1 MVGGVPAIAVIAHR
15 SAPVLPLRGLP
26 ALIAVVLGTVACST
40 EPSGPTAAEPPA
52 PSAPPLVP
60 SASPAAF
67 RVVLAVDSG
76 LAFPDVQRRLQ
87 VSLVPSTATLA
98 GRNVVVESSD
108 PGVAATA
115 PWIDPA
121 RASVWLRNAG
131 TTELRA
137 RVDGVVSNTVVLT
150 VLPLP
155 PATTALVAEQFGLH
169 VIRDPGNPPGD
180 IWYMPQVRLR
190 EPTGRAAA
198 TLVGVVASMPTAPTL
213 GMCTTS
219 RTWAPGESANAFG
232 LDRYFHEAEFS
243 FGPFTSIPSSAPVT
257 VVLLIRDEQGA
268 LGTLRLSKT
277 MGPQDTT
284 TAPLSVM
291 TSHLGC

>member
-1 MVGGVPAIAVIAHR
+1 VSLTP
-15 SAPVLPLRGLP
+15 
-26 ALIAVVLGTVACST
+26 ST
-40 EPSGPTAAEPPA
+40 E
-52 PSAPPLVP
+52 
-60 SASPAAF
+60 
-67 RVVLAVDSG
+67 
-76 LAFPDVQRRLQ
+76 
-87 VSLVPSTATLA
+87 TLA
-98 GRNVVVESSD
+98 GRNVVLESSN
-108 PGVAATA
+108 PGVAAAA
-115 PWIDPA
+115 PWTDPA
-121 RASVWLRNAG
+121 RASVSLRNAG

-169 VIRDPGNPPGD
+169 AIRDPGNPPGD

-190 EPTGRAAA
+190 EPTGRATA

-243 FGPFTSIPSSAPVT
+243 FGPFTSVPTSAPVT
-257 VVLLIRDEQGA
+257 VVLLIRDDQGA

-284 TAPLSVM
+284 SAPLAVM
-291 TSHLGC
+291 ASHLGC